1 VIFVTFPLHEAV
13 KQNNAYMTSKLL
25 LFGADPTL
33 RDTWGRTAYDYAK
46 GKATHDQI
54 LKARRIRQPLE
65 HRKPGEWD

>member
-1 VIFVTFPLHEAV
+1 MIFVTFPLHEAV

-33 RDTWGRTAYDYAK
+33 KDTWGRTAYDYAK

-54 LKARRIRQPLE
+54 LKARRRQPLE
-65 HRKPGEWD
+65 RRNSGEWD